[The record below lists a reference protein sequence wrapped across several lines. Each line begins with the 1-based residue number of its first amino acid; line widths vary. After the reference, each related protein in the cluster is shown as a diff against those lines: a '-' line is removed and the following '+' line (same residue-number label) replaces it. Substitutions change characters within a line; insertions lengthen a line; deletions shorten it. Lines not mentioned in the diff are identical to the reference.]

1 MWVFLEGCMFT
12 ELCFMFFTDKIF
24 VVGFL
29 SCGTAIICFL
39 FVRILAVTDL
49 TSSLKPLDLDS
60 RLLQMSQAVLGMFFK
75 IQRSLV
81 TCFFKLLRLFL
92 KYVCRNI
99 CSPHFNAVSL
109 CLLVKKA
116 ACHLD
121 CRQYSTCQHT
131 NTNRRSRFPF
141 SAPFLQLN
149 TATLLQV
156 SLSTPLNKKLL

>member
-1 MWVFLEGCMFT
+1 MFT

-75 IQRSLV
+75 IQRSPV

-121 CRQYSTCQHT
+121 S
-131 NTNRRSRFPF
+131 RRANMQTQTEDR
-141 SAPFLQLN
+141 A
-149 TATLLQV
+149 
-156 SLSTPLNKKLL
+156 SLSVHHFCNSTQLLCCKYHYQHR